1 MRRKKRWTD
10 AEVEKLRSMVGKHSQ
25 DQIAQ
30 GLGRPR
36 GSVSTKASELNLSG
50 LSPPSTKTRQHRPW
64 PSRDGPHRLD
74 TAAETPFFPIS
85 SLLDGSLQTRV
96 LKWTAGAGAPATEP
110 QYRSGHRLSP

>member
-1 MRRKKRWTD
+1 MDRRRGCEAQVHGGK
-10 AEVEKLRSMVGKHSQ
+10 ALARS
-25 DQIAQ
+25 D
-30 GLGRPR
+30 RPR
-36 GSVSTKASELNLSG
+36 TGTASRIGFDKGQRTKFVPG

-96 LKWTAGAGAPATEP
+96 LKCTAGAGAPATEP
-110 QYRSGHRLSP
+110 QYRSGHRL